1 MVTWRTLGL
10 CIPSLN
16 LVSVGCVFTW
26 IEISRECEEE
36 EDKLRLT
43 LGMEEDRNEVESEGE
58 GWINGSWTQEIEV
71 EEWRRSK
78 KRQSSE
84 ESERVK

>member
-1 MVTWRTLGL
+1 M
-10 CIPSLN
+10 
-16 LVSVGCVFTW
+16 GCVFTW

-36 EDKLRLT
+36 EEDKLRST
-43 LGMEEDRNEVESEGE
+43 LGMEEDSNEVESKGE
-58 GWINGSWTQEIEV
+58 GWIDGSGTQEISV